1 VASGYASAVKKGY
14 MLRGQAQKRR
24 FIVTDAGER
33 WVCAQRHMWK
43 ISAMSVSKLGMP
55 SIGVGP
61 SGKAPY
67 MSARDVG
74 VAEDMV
80 SRIIGEF

>member
-1 VASGYASAVKKGY
+1 

-24 FIVTDAGER
+24 FIVADAGER
-33 WVCAQRHMWK
+33 WVCAHRHMWK
-43 ISAMSVSKLGMP
+43 MSPMSVSKLGMP
-55 SIGVGP
+55 SIGLGP
-61 SGKAPY
+61 SGKAPF

-80 SRIIGEF
+80 RRIEVKV